1 MVQLNVYMYALA
13 SIASEIS
20 ELKTETVPTGLG
32 GVYGNKG
39 KENGDK
45 SSAVYNYR
53 ENYIFFESIRKMFQN
68 LKNQN
73 FY

>member
-20 ELKTETVPTGLG
+20 EVKTETVPTGLG

-39 KENGDK
+39 K
-45 SSAVYNYR
+45 
-53 ENYIFFESIRKMFQN
+53 RKWRQEQCS
-68 LKNQN
+68 L
-73 FY
+73 